1 VRFRTASA
9 GLAVALAAVLL
20 GPVAPAH
27 AAKPTLKILF
37 TSAESGIVAG
47 NAIWGQKSIQWT
59 GYVAGRPKGSRL
71 MTQTKVAGTWRS
83 IATTDKSVR
92 RTVARGRFFPVLG
105 VHRYRI
111 ALLSKKGKLL
121 VASKAWT
128 STGYATVPL
137 SRVVGT
143 LPPSIGPRSVAI
155 GGYAYPM
162 LWRLD
167 HADIAQSIVANSW
180 SIEENRCRSVRFA
193 TSITYDGAPA
203 TSASA
208 WFSVGWSPKANSY
221 LLGDTRAK
229 ATSSGTTVSTYA
241 TVSSASPIPG
251 RPGGYGIKPMA
262 YAWQQ
267 GLFGPEQVAWVSGE
281 ALFGGVGLCSRV
293 VR

>member
-1 VRFRTASA
+1 MVAA
-9 GLAVALAAVLL
+9 VAVALLAALL

-27 AAKPTLKILF
+27 AAKPTLTYLF
-37 TSAESGIVAG
+37 TSASSGIVAG

-71 MTQTKVAGTWRS
+71 VTQTKVSGAWRT

-105 VHRYRI
+105 EHRYRI

-128 STGYATVPL
+128 STGFATVPL
-137 SRVVGT
+137 ARVLTT
-143 LPPSIGPRSVAI
+143 LPPSVGSRSVTI

-162 LWRLD
+162 LWSLD
-167 HADIAQSIVANSW
+167 HNDIDPSVVANSW
-180 SIEENRCRSVRFA
+180 SIDDNRCRSVRFA
-193 TSITYDGAPA
+193 TSITYSGGSG

-208 WFSVGWSPKANSY
+208 WMSVGWSPKANFY
-221 LLGDTRAK
+221 VLGDTKAK
-229 ATSSGTTVSTYA
+229 VTSSGATVSTYA
-241 TVSSASPIPG
+241 SVSSVSPVAG
-251 RPGGYGIKPMA
+251 RPGSYGMKPMA

-267 GLFGPEQVAWVSGE
+267 GLLGPEMVPWESGE

>member
-1 VRFRTASA
+1 MVAA
-9 GLAVALAAVLL
+9 VAVALLAALL

-27 AAKPTLKILF
+27 AAKPRLTYLF
-37 TSAESGIVAG
+37 TSASSGIVAG
-47 NAIWGQKSIQWT
+47 NALWGQKSIQWT

-71 MTQTKVAGTWRS
+71 VTQTKISGVWRT

-105 VHRYRI
+105 EHRYRI

-128 STGYATVPL
+128 STGFATVPL
-137 SRVVGT
+137 TRVLTT
-143 LPPSIGPRSVAI
+143 LPPSIGSRLVTI

-162 LWRLD
+162 VWSLD
-167 HADIAQSIVANSW
+167 HNDIAQSVVANSW
-180 SIEENRCRSVRFA
+180 SIDENRCRSVRFVTSA
-193 TSITYDGAPA
+193 TYTGDPG

-208 WFSVGWSPKANSY
+208 WMSVGWSPKANSY
-221 LLGDTRAK
+221 LLGDTKAK
-229 ATSSGTTVSTYA
+229 VTSAGTTVSTYA
-241 TVSSASPIPG
+241 TVTSASAVSG
-251 RPGGYGIKPMA
+251 RPGSYGMKPMA

-267 GLFGPEQVAWVSGE
+267 GMVGPEQVAWVSGE

>member
-1 VRFRTASA
+1 VRFRTAAA
-9 GLAVALAAVLL
+9 GLTVALAAVLL

-71 MTQTKVAGTWRS
+71 ITQTKVAGTWRS

-128 STGYATVPL
+128 STGYATVSL
-137 SRVVGT
+137 ARVLTT
-143 LPPSIGPRSVAI
+143 LPPSIGTVTRTI
-155 GGYAYPM
+155 GGYPYPM
-162 LWRLD
+162 LWRRD
-167 HADIAQSIVANSW
+167 YADYEQAVVGNSW
-180 SIEENRCRSVRFA
+180 SVSEDRCRYLRLVTGVGYFGGSPTRA
-193 TSITYDGAPA
+193 T
-203 TSASA
+203 A
-208 WFSVGWSPKANSY
+208 WFSVGHGVERYVTS
-221 LLGDTRAK
+221 LGDTFAETT
-229 ATSSGTTVSTYA
+229 AEDAVTSAVETASSVSQT
-241 TVSSASPIPG
+241 PG
-251 RPGGYGIKPMA
+251 VPGGYGIKPMSQSWTPGLLGRDNVPWTGGVA
-262 YAWQQ
+262 YY
-267 GLFGPEQVAWVSGE
+267 
-281 ALFGGVGLCSRV
+281 GGVGLCSRV